1 MYYCLSFLGETQAQ
15 GCVGG
20 GGSSKANGNSVLV
33 EKKQETGN
41 AMKARS
47 SPCLKSPLLWSWEP
61 HSSAPGQLQFIV
73 GLGCFLLTHL
83 HFLCIKQRDVVESC
97 CSPFP

>member
-1 MYYCLSFLGETQAQ
+1 MYYYLSFLGETQAQ

-20 GGSSKANGNSVLV
+20 GGSSKANGNSVFG
-33 EKKQETGN
+33 EKKQQTGN

-61 HSSAPGQLQFIV
+61 PSSAPGQLQFV
-73 GLGCFLLTHL
+73 RPWAFAVPADSSSLFMPPT
-83 HFLCIKQRDVVESC
+83 KEC
-97 CSPFP
+97 C